1 MKGEDMLNTD
11 KKETTTTPRR
21 RTMWIGF
28 GAVAILAIGGGIWF
42 STQHAAKP
50 RAKQEVSMSSMSDM
64 SSMSS
69 KPSPAD
75 NDATDSTATGAGVQV
90 DLGPD
95 DLKKAQIQTVHADMR
110 ETAGT
115 LRVPG
120 VVNPDEYKEVHVTPL
135 VGGVIRQV
143 PVVLGDHV
151 RRGQP
156 MATVFSS
163 DLADAETT
171 YLAMLAELEA
181 DHKKLERTEN
191 LLKLGAASQQ
201 EEEEVAASHAAH
213 EAHVRAALE
222 KLRLLGANDR
232 QIAALKQAEQIDANL
247 SVPAPINGIVL
258 TRTANPGLVTNTAQ
272 ELFTVADLSTVW
284 VMASINEKDFSTVHV
299 GTAAVVTAQA
309 YPGRE
314 WKGRVVYIQPQVD
327 PATRT
332 AQARIEV
339 ANSDESLRLDM
350 YMDVAFQSAGSKGL
364 AVPESAVQAIGEKQ
378 YVFLPVKD
386 SDGSFAV
393 RQVKLGPSSNG
404 FYPVLDGLKLNDEVV
419 REGSFILK
427 AEAIRQHPEL

>member
-1 MKGEDMLNTD
+1 M
-11 KKETTTTPRR
+11 
-21 RTMWIGF
+21 
-28 GAVAILAIGGGIWF
+28 
-42 STQHAAKP
+42 S
-50 RAKQEVSMSSMSDM
+50 SMSSMSDM

-69 KPSPAD
+69 KPSPAND
-75 NDATDSTATGAGVQV
+75 DATDATAADAGVQV

-95 DLKKAQIQTVHADMR
+95 DLKKAQIQTVHVDMR
-110 ETAGT
+110 ETAST

-156 MATVFSS
+156 MAVVFSS
-163 DLADAETT
+163 DLADAETG

-222 KLRLLGANDR
+222 KLRLLGAGDR
-232 QIAALKQAEQIDANL
+232 QIAALKQAEQINANL

-258 TRTANPGLVTNTAQ
+258 TRTANPGLVTNMAQ

-299 GTAAVVTAQA
+299 GTTAVVTSQA
-309 YPGRE
+309 YSGRV

-339 ANSDESLRLDM
+339 ANPDESLRLDM
-350 YMDVAFQSAGSKGL
+350 YMDVEFMSASGKGL

-386 SDGSFAV
+386 SDGSYAV
-393 RQVKLGPSSNG
+393 RQVKLGPASNG

>member
-1 MKGEDMLNTD
+1 MQNTET
-11 KKETTTTPRR
+11 KETTSAPRR
-21 RTMWIGF
+21 RIIWIGL
-28 GAVAILAIGGGIWF
+28 GTVTALAVAAGIWF
-42 STQHAAKP
+42 GTQRTVKPKARQHAP
-50 RAKQEVSMSSMSDM
+50 MSSMADM
-64 SSMSS
+64 PSST
-69 KPSPAD
+69 
-75 NDATDSTATGAGVQV
+75 NDDSTDSTAANAELQV
-90 DLGPD
+90 ELGPD
-95 DLKKAQIQTVHADMR
+95 DLKKAQLQTVRVGMG
-110 ETAGT
+110 ETAST

-120 VVNPDEYKEVHVTPL
+120 IVNPDEYQEVHVTPL
-135 VGGVIRQV
+135 VGGIIKQV

-151 RRGQP
+151 RRGQTL
-156 MATVFSS
+156 AVIFSS
-163 DLADAETT
+163 DLADAETG

-181 DHKKLERTEN
+181 DHKKLERTQN

-232 QIAALKQAEQIDANL
+232 QIAALKQAEQIDANF

-258 TRTANPGLVTNTAQ
+258 TRTANLGLVTNMSQ

-299 GTAAVVTAQA
+299 GTTATVTTQA
-309 YPGRE
+309 YPGRV

-327 PATRT
+327 PNTRT

-339 ANSDESLRLDM
+339 ANPGESLRLDM
-350 YMDVAFQSAGSKGL
+350 YMDVAFTAGSSKSL
-364 AVPESAVQAIGEKQ
+364 IVPEAAVQAIGEKQ

-393 RQVKLGPSSNG
+393 RQVRLGPASNG
-404 FYPVLDGLKLNDEVV
+404 YYPVLDGLKLNDEVV
-419 REGSFILK
+419 KEGSFILK